1 MARFVFP
8 YQTLLRHRERVEDER
23 QRELAEQ
30 MRLRL
35 ILTNHLQQMQQT
47 VRDSRHDLGQSLV
60 GRVDM
65 SQVGQ
70 FAAYSARVTNAG
82 HAMVRR
88 LAEVEK
94 NLVTAR
100 QRLLEATSQ
109 RKALE
114 LLRDRQQAAW
124 QQDQNRREA
133 ATLDDLALQ
142 THQRNLLEEAW
153 SSPVS
158 EGSTP

>member
-8 YQTLLRHRERVEDER
+8 YQTLLQQRERVEDQR

-35 ILTNHLQQMQQT
+35 ILTNHLRQMQET
-47 VRDSRHDLGQSLV
+47 VRESRHDLSHSLM

-70 FAAYSARVTNAG
+70 FAAYSARVTQAG

-94 NLVTAR
+94 SLALAR
-100 QRLLEATSQ
+100 ARLLEATSQ

-114 LLRDRQQAAW
+114 LLRDRQQTAW
-124 QQDQNRREA
+124 QQEQNRRETA
-133 ATLDDLALQ
+133 ALDDLALQ
-142 THQRNLLEEAW
+142 AYRRRELEEA
-153 SSPVS
+153 SFSGQ
-158 EGSTP
+158 EGGRA